1 MRQRTLPLQWWLYEL
16 RRRHVFRVTGGY
28 VVAFWVVLQVADV
41 VLPALQAPD
50 WFMPLLIVLG
60 IAGIPVTAVASYVWD
75 ITPEGVRRTDEL
87 GAAHETPP
95 SVAPRWIDYLI
106 IAALL
111 VVLAF
116 VLFNR
121 PAPSPPAL
129 GNSVAILPFSDL
141 SEDQSSR
148 HLADGIAEAVMD
160 RLTRAPDIVVT
171 ARTSSYAMRDSDLD
185 AREIAQRLDVDALLE
200 GSIQRAGDRIRINA
214 RLIDGR
220 RGNQVWSQ
228 RYDAPVA
235 EVFEVQDEISQAI
248 AEVMQVQLLTIGGS
262 ALETQS
268 TEAYDLYLRARSD
281 LRVAGTDEAL
291 LRAID
296 RFERAIALDPGFAPA
311 AAGLCRALWER
322 YEWTRDPD
330 TVQPATEQ
338 CEATRARF
346 PDSVETR
353 IALGEL
359 RLGTGQPAEAERSF
373 RDALAREPNN
383 AEAYSGLARALREQ
397 GRLEEGEEA
406 IRAAIALD
414 PAYWRYRRELGINKT
429 YQGELAEAIESLS
442 VAARLEPESPET
454 LYSLGAAHFLN
465 EDFLLA
471 GDAFERSIRIEPN
484 ARAYANAGTNYF
496 IGREFSRAEAMF
508 RRATELAPDDYR
520 WTGFLAWALR
530 EQGDRHEEAARWH
543 RATVEAAADRLAIN
557 QADDEAMAAQAIHLA
572 ALGDREAAKRALESL
587 PAVDEMNDNAL
598 VETAFA
604 YLYLDRT
611 EQSAELFRTA
621 LDRGVPM
628 FLFENEPRLDGA
640 WNDPVFAAIIRSAS
654 SPSPTP
660 EENPS

>member
-1 MRQRTLPLQWWLYEL
+1 M
-16 RRRHVFRVTGGY
+16 
-28 VVAFWVVLQVADV
+28 VAFWVVLQVADV

-50 WFMPLLIVLG
+50 WSMPLLIVLG
-60 IAGIPVTAVASYVWD
+60 IAGIPVAAVASYVWD
-75 ITPEGVRRTDEL
+75 ITPEGVRRTDDYV
-87 GAAHETPP
+87 APHETPP
-95 SVAPRWIDYLI
+95 SIAPRWIDYLI

-111 VVLAF
+111 IVLAL
-116 VLFNR
+116 VLFHR
-121 PAPSPPAL
+121 PSPMPLAL
-129 GNSVAILPFSDL
+129 GNSVAILPFNDL

-160 RLTRAPDIVVT
+160 RLTQAPDIVVA
-171 ARTSSYAMRDSDLD
+171 ARTSSYAMRDSELD
-185 AREIAQRLDVDALLE
+185 AREIAERLDVDALLE
-200 GSIQRAGDRIRINA
+200 GSIQRADGRIRINA

-248 AEVMQVQLLTIGGS
+248 AEVMQVQLLTIDGS
-262 ALETQS
+262 ALETES
-268 TEAYDLYLRARSD
+268 TEAYELYLRARSD
-281 LRVAGTDEAL
+281 LRVASTDGAIV
-291 LRAID
+291 RAID

-330 TVQPATEQ
+330 TVLPATEQ

-346 PDSVETR
+346 PASVETR

-359 RLGTGQPAEAERSF
+359 RLGTGRPTEAERSF

-383 AEAYSGLARALREQ
+383 AEAHSGLARALRDQ
-397 GRLEEGEEA
+397 GRLAEGEEA

-429 YQGELAEAIESLS
+429 YQGELAEAIESLL
-442 VAARLEPESPET
+442 VAERLEPDSPET
-454 LYSLGAAHFLN
+454 LYSLGAAYFLS
-465 EDFLLA
+465 EDFLQA

-484 ARAYANAGTNYF
+484 SRAYANAGTNYF

-508 RRATELAPDDYR
+508 RRAIDLAPDDYR

-530 EQGDRHEEAARWH
+530 EQGDRLDEAERWH
-543 RATVEAAADRLAIN
+543 RATIEAALNRLEINPADEEAI
-557 QADDEAMAAQAIHLA
+557 AARALHLA
-572 ALGDREAAKRALESL
+572 ALGDREAAERILDEL
-587 PAVDEMNDNAL
+587 PPIDDINDNAL

-604 YLYLDRT
+604 YFYLDRT
-611 EQSAELFRTA
+611 EQSATLFRTA
-621 LDRGVPM
+621 LDRGVPL

-640 WNDPVFAAIIRSAS
+640 WNDPAFAAIIRSGS
-654 SPSPTP
+654 SPSTTP
-660 EENPS
+660 EENSS